1 MFGYIS
7 YLKIYSNTALESQST
22 NITPDSRSSELIPKD
37 KTAEQDQR
45 INAQK
50 NLEELLLHMSRLKPL
65 NPQVWATDHW
75 KEIEKLLS
83 EGESLYRRTRYR
95 LAQKKYRQAI
105 TTIETLAGSAES
117 IKTNK
122 LREGNL
128 AIKNWNSVKAEKAFK
143 TALSIEPN
151 NTDGL
156 DGLKRTKVLEEVK
169 ILLIQGEKYEKINQL
184 NKAKKLYESALILD
198 KNALGAKVAIVRI
211 NFKLRP
217 TYYRSYMSSGLKLVR
232 QNRLEEAESF
242 VRKAQ
247 AIENR
252 TETQELLSLIDS
264 KRLTRDINKHLKQ
277 ANAAEKEEKWD
288 LAVKSFS
295 SAIQLDPAMSSV
307 IKKKK
312 KAEARLSLDQNI
324 EILLSVQDDF
334 KNRAD
339 FEKARSLLK
348 QARLSVPKDKR
359 IRAQI
364 KKLEEKIETSRISAS
379 TTRVCVEEKKL
390 KYAKGY
396 LNKSCTNYTQYL

>member
-1 MFGYIS
+1 MSKWATLLFAALLAIIFGYIS
-7 YLKIYSNTALESQST
+7 YLKFFSNTAVESQST
-22 NITPDSRSSELIPKD
+22 SITPDTQSSESIAKD
-37 KTAEQDQR
+37 KTVVQDQR

-50 NLEELLLHMSRLKPL
+50 NLEELLLHMSRIEPL

-75 KEIEKLLS
+75 KEIKNLLS
-83 EGESLYRRTRYR
+83 EGETLYRRTRYR
-95 LAQKKYRQAI
+95 VAQKKYRQAI
-105 TTIETLAGSAES
+105 TMIEALADSAES

-128 AIKNWNSVKAEKAFK
+128 AIKNWNSVKAEKAFRI
-143 TALSIEPN
+143 ALSIEPN

-169 ILLIQGEKYEKINQL
+169 VLLMQGEKYEKINQL
-184 NKAKKLYESALILD
+184 NKAKELYESALILD

-217 TYYRSYMSSGLKLVR
+217 TYYRSYMSSGLKLVQ

-264 KRLTRDINKHLKQ
+264 KRLTRDINQHLKQ
-277 ANAAEKEEKWD
+277 ADAAEKEEKWD
-288 LAVKSFS
+288 LAVKSFNR
-295 SAIQLDPAMSSV
+295 AIQLDPAMSSI

-312 KAEARLSLDQNI
+312 KAEARISLDRNI
-324 EILLSVQDDF
+324 EMLLSEQTAF
-334 KNRAD
+334 TNRAD
-339 FEKARSLLK
+339 FETAKSLLK
-348 QARLSVPKDKR
+348 QARLSVPRDKR

-364 KKLEEKIETSRISAS
+364 KKLEEKIETSRVPASA
-379 TTRVCVEEKKL
+379 TRVYVKEK
-390 KYAKGY
+390 
-396 LNKSCTNYTQYL
+396 N